1 MTKKKVIIISII
13 FIIIILLLS
22 IFLILSNKTKHNKN
36 STNEIDIKEL
46 EEIKKYENGFIY
58 MNKTDNVTIE
68 NNNKYNNSKKVE
80 EVHSYEK
87 FKFENAK
94 IYTENGMSYFE
105 FDAVNLSYVSISDLP
120 DNIMIGFLNNEGKE
134 FYTATYELPK
144 IEIGE
149 TKHEKFEYPYD
160 VSNSYDYKFYL
171 WG

>member
-1 MTKKKVIIISII
+1 M
-13 FIIIILLLS
+13 
-22 IFLILSNKTKHNKN
+22 
-36 STNEIDIKEL
+36 NE
-46 EEIKKYENGFIY
+46 
-58 MNKTDNVTIE
+58 TDNVTIE

-94 IYTENGMSYFE
+94 IYTDNGMSYFE

-120 DNIMIGFLNNEGKE
+120 DNIMIGFLNNEEEE

-149 TKHEKFEYPYD
+149 TKHEKIGFPYD
-160 VSNSYDYKFYL
+160 ISNAYDYKFYL
-171 WG
+171 W